1 MMSILTIALCITLIT
16 STTFD
21 LYQICNCSQLIFQY
35 DCLSAILECNWDYDN
50 NECYDKPCSDIYYQ
64 NACLQQSKR
73 CYWAQSSCFNFT
85 SCGQMLESKYNYDC
99 QGQNYYCPQYYQYY
113 CLSISDVQECS
124 SITDP
129 DICNYYQSLQGIC
142 FWNGQSCTLAQ
153 SCTQLFN
160 NGSSNCPRQYCQNS
174 WDQSYQQEFCSPNQC
189 SNQTTQSQCAQGI
202 QTFGPY
208 LQNIIGCYWNPIV
221 NLCQEYVPSQMNYA
235 NCYLY
240 SRGTYY
246 WNSKTKENGDCVPC
260 SQFQELLIISIFIT
274 TLI

>member
-21 LYQICNCSQLIFQY
+21 LYQTCNCSQLIFQY
-35 DCLSAILECNWDYDN
+35 DCFSASLQCNWDYDK

-64 NACLQQSKR
+64 SACLKQSKN
-73 CYWAQSSCFNFT
+73 CYWSQNSCLNFT
-85 SCGQMLESKYNYDC
+85 SCSHMLDSMNNNCKEK
-99 QGQNYYCPQYYQYY
+99 NYYCPQYYKTQ
-113 CLSISDVQECS
+113 CLSLDYIQTCQ

-142 FWNGQSCTLAQ
+142 FWNGQSCILAQ
-153 SCTQLFN
+153 SCAQFYN
-160 NGSSNCPRQYCQNS
+160 NLTRSCPQEYCYVTWDESSHYGQ
-174 WDQSYQQEFCSPNQC
+174 CSPYIC

-208 LQNIIGCYWNPIV
+208 LQNIFGCYWNPQQNI
-221 NLCQEYVPSQMNYA
+221 CQQQPYQMNYT

-240 SRGTYY
+240 SRGTYH
-246 WNSKTKENGDCVPC
+246 WNSKNEENGDCVPC

-274 TLI
+274 ILI